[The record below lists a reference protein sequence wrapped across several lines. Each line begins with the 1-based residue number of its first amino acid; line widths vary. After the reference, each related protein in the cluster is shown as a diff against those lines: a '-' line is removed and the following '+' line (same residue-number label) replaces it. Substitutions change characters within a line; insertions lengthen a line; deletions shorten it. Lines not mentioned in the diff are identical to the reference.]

1 MTFEDMKL
9 LPIEEQKKIFT
20 RLKSIR
26 GIAKTAN
33 FACVYGASALKIAD
47 TAKISLEEGYKL
59 HKIYWEKNNAVKKTA
74 NACIVKQ
81 VTHVDNIRVK
91 RDTGLL
97 DEENNPILE
106 TSYIEI
112 VKNQKWL
119 YNPLSGFWLFLKEEK
134 DRFSTLNQSSGVF
147 VVDSWI
153 HQVRKKLKPLG
164 ISICLQYHDE
174 ILLYFKKEYQQQV
187 ETILKDSMK
196 IVNENLNLN
205 VEVGISIDVG
215 EDYAQ
220 CH

>member
-1 MTFEDMKL
+1 MTFQQMKEL
-9 LPIEEQKKIFT
+9 SEEEQKQIFN
-20 RLKSIR
+20 RLKKIR
-26 GIAKTAN
+26 GVAKTAN
-33 FACVYGASALKIAD
+33 FACVYGAGGPKIAD

-81 VTHVDNIRVK
+81 VTHVDNMRVK
-91 RDTGLL
+91 RDTGLF
-97 DEENNPILE
+97 DEQNNPILE

-153 HQVRKKLKPLG
+153 YQIRKRLKPLG
-164 ISICLQYHDE
+164 IGICLQYHDE

-187 ETILKDSMK
+187 ETILRESMK
-196 IVNENLNLN
+196 VVNKNLNLN
-205 VEVGISIDVG
+205 IEVGISIDIG
-215 EDYAQ
+215 ENYAE